1 MKHLYILPLAIS
13 AVLLSSCVP
22 GARISL
28 AGKQAV
34 RTYTVST
41 SYSSLEV
48 SNAVDVVYSEQ
59 ADEAVVTADS
69 AVIQYVTV
77 EEKGKSL
84 KIYVSWKE
92 NGTFRYGDSG
102 NITVTVPASVSLEQ
116 VSLRGAS
123 SFTSDIPLKADSFR
137 VKVSGASK
145 FKSDIEVESDL
156 DIELGG
162 ASRIASAVSAG
173 VLDVNAGGASDAS
186 LEGSADEY
194 RVSVSGAS
202 SVSSSRAYVSA
213 GTFRCDISGASDCH
227 VKCSGRA
234 EGEVSG
240 ASSVVVYGDG
250 AVDISSSGASS
261 VHRR

>member
-102 NITVTVPASVSLEQ
+102 NITVTVPASVSLQFLAEYCRKSAFLPPMPPAYIRDANHTIPQ
-116 VSLRGAS
+116 HDILPDGILLPSELCHRALSKPECLPKVQHCCHLPEK
-123 SFTSDIPLKADSFR
+123 SFFCCP
-137 VKVSGASK
+137 KVLLPVPWLPP
-145 FKSDIEVESDL
+145 ECL
-156 DIELGG
+156 P
-162 ASRIASAVSAG
+162 
-173 VLDVNAGGASDAS
+173 
-186 LEGSADEY
+186 
-194 RVSVSGAS
+194 
-202 SVSSSRAYVSA
+202 
-213 GTFRCDISGASDCH
+213 H
-227 VKCSGRA
+227 
-234 EGEVSG
+234 GEDYQS
-240 ASSVVVYGDG
+240 
-250 AVDISSSGASS
+250 
-261 VHRR
+261 HQFP

>member
-1 MKHLYILPLAIS
+1 MKHLYILSLAIS

-41 SYSSLEV
+41 SYSSL
-48 SNAVDVVYSEQ
+48 
-59 ADEAVVTADS
+59 
-69 AVIQYVTV
+69 
-77 EEKGKSL
+77 
-84 KIYVSWKE
+84 
-92 NGTFRYGDSG
+92 
-102 NITVTVPASVSLEQ
+102 SV
-116 VSLRGAS
+116 RGAS

-173 VLDVNAGGASDAS
+173 VLEVNAGGASDAS